1 VLFKKEAIIWEDL
14 IAGAEEAEVS
24 EKVAAISEAIPVL
37 EKCIKQLALN
47 VAKNVKCHSN
57 PQKAGQF
64 IVKTAI

>member
-1 VLFKKEAIIWEDL
+1 MLFKKEAIVWEDL
-14 IAGAEEAEVS
+14 KAGAEEAEVS
-24 EKVAAISEAIPVL
+24 EEMAVISEEIPVL